1 MQVDINSW
9 LLFWILSNWGES
21 NTNSGN
27 IWDTLR
33 VGTTESSD
41 VKICI
46 WNLEITWRKE
56 KKGQVLRETTKE
68 QAAEN
73 QTWNMKTSSR

>member
-9 LLFWILSNWGES
+9 LLFLIFSNWGES
-21 NTNSGN
+21 NRNSGN

-68 QAAEN
+68 QVAEN